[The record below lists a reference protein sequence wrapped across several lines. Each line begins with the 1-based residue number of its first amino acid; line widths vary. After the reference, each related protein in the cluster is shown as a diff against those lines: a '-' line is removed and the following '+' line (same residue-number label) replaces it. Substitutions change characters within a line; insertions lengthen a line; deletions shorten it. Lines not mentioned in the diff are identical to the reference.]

1 MRKNTEATIMNS
13 HSLIASLSLSLAIT
27 ACGGG
32 GGGGGSSNGNTTDSA
47 SANITPTPVEQPVAP
62 TEPQSPADTTAALR
76 VPEGFDLRQD
86 YTLTISSF
94 LGDSQGSQYLT
105 VCRDYKEAAEGFD
118 VNLQSCLLKTYVAGN
133 TDYTVQAGNTDD
145 TLLVSIWQLDTPDQ
159 VQHSIWQRQYRDEEF
174 IEVR

>member
-1 MRKNTEATIMNS
+1 MNS
-13 HSLIASLSLSLAIT
+13 HSLIASLSLSLAIS

-32 GGGGGSSNGNTTDSA
+32 GGGSSKGNTTDSA
-47 SANITPTPVEQPVAP
+47 SADITPPPVEQPVVP
-62 TEPQSPADTTAALR
+62 TEPQPPSDTTAELQ

-105 VCRDYKEAAEGFD
+105 VCRDYKEAADGFD
-118 VNLQSCLLKTYVAGN
+118 VDLQSCLLKTYVAGN
-133 TDYTVQAGNTDD
+133 TVYTVQAGNTDD
-145 TLLVSIWQLDTPDQ
+145 NLLVSIWQLDTPDQ
-159 VQHSIWQRQYRDEEF
+159 AQHSIWQRQYRDEEF